1 MIKRRGDEASEKRD
15 QILIE
20 GGESKKI
27 EMRNLEVVV
36 LKIKNILLKEG

>member
-20 GGESKKI
+20 GGERKKI

-36 LKIKNILLKEG
+36 SEIKNIPLKEG